1 MPVLP
6 ENTLWGLFNFQP
18 SKSRDR
24 AVSELKAALDLS
36 EKALKRE
43 KDEKEEAQK
52 EMKRLAEELQ
62 VAKAI
67 NDRLTVALLDK
78 IGKHILLITVSIPTL
93 MATVPGSACIA
104 STLPVQ

>member
-52 EMKRLAEELQ
+52 EVKRLKKSFKRQ
-62 VAKAI
+62 
-67 NDRLTVALLDK
+67 R
-78 IGKHILLITVSIPTL
+78 P
-93 MATVPGSACIA
+93 
-104 STLPVQ
+104 STID